1 MKTSAIQILVAAMV
15 LIAGGCNN
23 RSKTDSV
30 TEENK
35 DTAQAESQYATPQSV
50 LKEPKRTDEITEEEI
65 FEKASTGD
73 EHSTSFLLNKIRLEN
88 DPKKLSGMA
97 KYLVESAE
105 RGNSEAQIE
114 ISSLIK
120 IGKISW
126 EKPSEI
132 FVKYKQE
139 SDKGNLN
146 SMVLMSQLLRAGT
159 GSEANDEQAT
169 KLLEKAALEG
179 HLVSQYL
186 YGRALLNGDGVKK
199 SNSDGAK
206 WILKAAEAGLGE
218 AEAEVSHLYR
228 SGCGVERDPD
238 RALYFAKKSYEKNKI
253 AGFESLS
260 IIYLTGCGVDKDEGK
275 ALTLALES
283 LKRGSPSAAAAMAG
297 VYANKEDWNNAF
309 KYAEVGSKENDN
321 HAIALLGIFYD
332 LGLGTKQDHEKA
344 EKKLNIASEKGNS
357 LAKFYIATKKFN
369 KGDKKGAYQ
378 LIVDSAEE
386 KNSNALALLG
396 AYYHQGLSPVKK
408 DFKKAFSLYQEA
420 ADLGSNNG
428 KVNLAELYM
437 AGMGTHKNSQRGF
450 ELFQE
455 VAKDG
460 DANGFIGLGKCYLK
474 GEGTVKNEAEALV
487 QYYLAN
493 AYGGENIKEIIGFLE
508 GRLSPQSIVLCQQ
521 KAEQIFLKQKYEREE
536 GLKRGSASN
545 APESGDPS
553 RKLPEPAGSG
563 ILISNDGLIIT
574 AYHVIENAKGVA
586 VKTSKGAFN
595 VRVLAADKPNDLVLL
610 QIKDSKGEFTA
621 APLAPS
627 AKVKLGQ
634 TVFTLGFPNSALQG
648 FNVKMTKGEISST
661 SGIQDDPRQFQI
673 SVPVQPGNSGGA
685 LFDEHGNVVGIVVA
699 KLNEKVAKKF
709 TGDSPQ
715 NVNYAVKSSYV
726 FPLVEQTDSKPLTQR
741 EQTPPSK
748 LEDIVDRIKDACVM
762 VLVEE

>member
-1 MKTSAIQILVAAMV
+1 MKTSALQILVASMI
-15 LIAGGCNN
+15 LIGGGCEN
-23 RSKTDSV
+23 RNKPDSV
-30 TEENK
+30 TEESK
-35 DTAQAESQYATPQSV
+35 GTAQVESQYTTPQSV
-50 LKEPKRTDEITEEEI
+50 LQEPKRTDEITEEEI

-73 EHSTSFLLNKIRLEN
+73 EHSTSFLLDKIRLEN
-88 DPKKLSGMA
+88 DPKRLNELA

-114 ISSLIK
+114 IRSLIK
-120 IGKISW
+120 AGKIRL
-126 EKPSEI
+126 EKPNEI
-132 FVKYKQE
+132 FVRYKQE
-139 SDKGNLN
+139 SDKGNLD

-159 GSEANDEQAT
+159 GPEANDEQAT
-169 KLLEKAALEG
+169 KLLEKAAWEG

-218 AEAEVSHLYR
+218 AEAEASHLYR
-228 SGCGVERDPD
+228 KGRGVERNPD
-238 RALYFAKKSYEKNKI
+238 KAFYFAKKSYEKNKTVGI
-253 AGFESLS
+253 ESFS
-260 IIYLTGCGVDKDEGK
+260 IIYLTGCGVNKDESK
-275 ALTLALES
+275 ALTLALEA
-283 LKRGSPSAAAAMAG
+283 LMRGSPTAACAAAE
-297 VYANKEDWNNAF
+297 VFANKNDWNNAF
-309 KYAEVGSKENDN
+309 KYAEIGFKESDN
-321 HAIALLGIFYD
+321 HAIALLGILYD
-332 LGLGTKQDHEKA
+332 LGLGTKQNHEKA
-344 EKKLNIASEKGNS
+344 EEKLKIASEKGNS
-357 LAKFYIATKKFN
+357 LAKFYIASKKFK

-378 LIVDSAEE
+378 LLVESAED

-408 DFKKAFSLYQEA
+408 DIKKAFSLYQEA
-420 ADLGSNNG
+420 ADLGLNNG

-460 DANGFIGLGKCYLK
+460 DATGFIGLGKCYLK

-487 QYYLAN
+487 HYYLAN
-493 AYGGENIKEIIGFLE
+493 AYGGENIKEIIGLLE
-508 GRLSPQSIVLCQQ
+508 ARLSPQSVVLCQQ

-536 GLKRGSASN
+536 GFKKGSTSN
-545 APESGDPS
+545 TPESGDPS

-610 QIKDSKGEFTA
+610 QIKDAKGEFTA

-685 LFDEHGNVVGIVVA
+685 LLDEQGNVIGIVVA
-699 KLNEKVAKKF
+699 KLSETVAKKY
-709 TGDSPQ
+709 TGNTPE

-726 FPLVEQTDSKPLTQR
+726 FPLVEQTDSKPLIQR

-748 LEDIVDRIKDACVM
+748 LEDIVERIKDACVM